1 MTNIVSEAGAPAGKE
16 KSCGMPISYKIIG
29 DSCLDLTEEMKKD
42 SRFQM
47 IPLTLQVGNVRVLD
61 DASFNQED
69 FLAKVKAC
77 PECPKTACPSPEAF
91 KEAYEAADADAVFVV
106 TLSRH
111 LSGSYNSA
119 VLAKRLYEDEQAEKG
134 RQGKRIAVIDSL
146 SASSGQLNIALYIQ
160 TLCREGLS
168 FEEIVFR
175 AEAYRDRMHTYFVLE
190 SLDTL
195 KKNGRLSG
203 LQAFFATALN
213 IKPVMGADS
222 GVIIKLDQARGTLKG
237 LQRMCDIAVK
247 EAGDTLGK
255 RAVICHVNNKKRAE
269 YVREQ
274 LEKRAKFKEIL
285 ITSAAGVATV
295 YANDGGIVLAVG

>member
-1 MTNIVSEAGAPAGKE
+1 MK
-16 KSCGMPISYKIIG
+16 YKIIG
-29 DSCLDLTEEMKKD
+29 DSCLDLTGEMKRD

-47 IPLTLQVGNVRVLD
+47 IPLTLQLGSLHVLD
-61 DASFNQED
+61 DASFDQKA
-69 FLAKVKAC
+69 FLEKVKAS
-77 PECPKTACPSPEAF
+77 PECPQTACPSPEAF
-91 KEAYEAADADAVFVV
+91 KEAYESADADAVFVI
-106 TLSRH
+106 TISRH

-119 VLAKRLYEDEQAEKG
+119 VLAKRLYEDEQEEKG
-134 RQGKRIAVIDSL
+134 RKGKQIAVIDSL

-160 TLCREGLS
+160 ALCGEEIP
-168 FEEIVFR
+168 FEEVVSL

-195 KKNGRLSG
+195 RKNGRLTG

-213 IKPVMGADS
+213 IKPVMGAAS
-222 GVIIKLDQARGTLKG
+222 GTIIKLDQARGIMKG

-274 LEKRAKFKEIL
+274 LEKRANFKEIL